1 MDSNKNI
8 RITVKH
14 YNKNDHRNHQWGREW
29 NFRFDVYLFTK
40 REIVARAKDTRVTKG
55 LNHHWFWSVF
65 LNLECLKKLLTELQS
80 CNFSRLESRIMGVYI
95 KIALKNNMNDFIIAR
110 NNVEFK
116 TPKLMKIMYP
126 KILNCKTDF

>member
-1 MDSNKNI
+1 
-8 RITVKH
+8 
-14 YNKNDHRNHQWGREW
+14 
-29 NFRFDVYLFTK
+29 
-40 REIVARAKDTRVTKG
+40 
-55 LNHHWFWSVF
+55 
-65 LNLECLKKLLTELQS
+65 
-80 CNFSRLESRIMGVYI
+80 MGVYI